1 MLAAGLNRWL
11 YYGRLVRALTT
22 RDIKSRFANSA
33 LGLSWLVIRP
43 TIFMLVF
50 SVLRGAL
57 RLPDDGLPYAL
68 SSYVAISAWFFFIGV
83 MQGATPSIQNNAGIL
98 KKMAVPRIIF
108 PISAAF
114 VGFIEYALTWL
125 PLTVLLLV
133 FNWPL
138 NWTLIYLP
146 LLLVIVMALALGI
159 GLLLASVAVFKDDV
173 LLALPHVIMLWFFL
187 TPVIYPATR
196 LPPEYRWLYDVN
208 PMTGPIEAF
217 RDVILRGTPPDWT
230 TMISIGV
237 ATILVW
243 LLALPMFN
251 FMSRYFAD
259 AL

>member
-1 MLAAGLNRWL
+1 MVAGGLNRWL
-11 YYGRLVRALTT
+11 YYGRLVQALAL
-22 RDIKSRFANSA
+22 RDIQTRFANSA

-57 RLPDDGLPYAL
+57 QLPDDGLPYAL
-68 SSYVAISAWFFFIGV
+68 SSYVAISGWFFFITILS
-83 MQGATPSIQNNAGIL
+83 GATPSIQTNAGIL
-98 KKMAVPRIIF
+98 KKMAVPRILF
-108 PISAAF
+108 PISAVF
-114 VGFIEYALTWL
+114 VGIVEYVVTWIPLVALLIW
-125 PLTVLLLV
+125 

-138 NWTLIYLP
+138 SWTLIYLP
-146 LLLVIVMALALGI
+146 LLLMIVMLFGLGL
-159 GLLLASVAVFKDDV
+159 GLLLSSIAVFKDDV

-196 LPPEYRWLYDVN
+196 LPPDYLWLYHVN

-217 RDVILRGTPPDWT
+217 RDVILRGTPLDWT
-230 TMISIGV
+230 TMLPIAI
-237 ATILVW
+237 AT
-243 LLALPMFN
+243 LAIWALAVPVFN

>member
-1 MLAAGLNRWL
+1 MVAAGLNRWL
-11 YYGRLVRALTT
+11 YYGRLIQALAL
-22 RDIKSRFANSA
+22 RDIQSRFANSV

-68 SSYVAISAWFFFIGV
+68 SSFVAISAWFFFIGIL
-83 MQGATPSIQNNAGIL
+83 QSTTPSIANNAGIL
-98 KKMAVPRIIF
+98 KKMAVPRLLF
-108 PISAAF
+108 PISAVF
-114 VGFIEYALTWL
+114 VGLIEYAVTWL
-125 PLTVLLLV
+125 PLAVLLIW
-133 FNWPL
+133 FAYPL
-138 NWTLIYLP
+138 SWTLVYLP
-146 LLLVIVMALALGI
+146 LILLIVMAFGLGI

-196 LPPEYRWLYDVN
+196 LPPDYRWLYFLN
-208 PMTGPIEAF
+208 PMTGPVEAF
-217 RDVILRGTPPDWT
+217 RDVILRGAQPDWPSL
-230 TMISIGV
+230 IPIAI
-237 ATILVW
+237 ATVVIWAIAIPV
-243 LLALPMFN
+243 FN